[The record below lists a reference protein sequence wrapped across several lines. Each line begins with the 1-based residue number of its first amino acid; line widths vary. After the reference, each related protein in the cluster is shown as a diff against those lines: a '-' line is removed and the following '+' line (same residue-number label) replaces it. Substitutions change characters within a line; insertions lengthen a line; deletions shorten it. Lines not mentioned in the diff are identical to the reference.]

1 MKITV
6 VGLGKIGL
14 PLAVQFARKGHQVF
28 GADIN
33 LQTVELVNKGT
44 EPFPGEAKL
53 AEYLK
58 HEVSSGRLE
67 ATTDIGGAVGRSEA
81 VVIAVPLFVNEQ
93 KQPDFS
99 AIDAATLEI
108 GKAVKKGT
116 LVSYETTLP
125 VGTTRTRLTPVLE
138 RESALVEGMNLH
150 VAFSPERVFSGRV
163 FSDLSRYPKL
173 VGGVSRES
181 EHAAVAFYESVLDF
195 DKRPDLPK
203 ENGVW
208 SLGSSEAAEMAKL
221 AETTYR
227 DVNIGLANQFA
238 LHAESLGVNVYEVIQ
253 ACNSQHF
260 SHIHQPGVA
269 VGGHCIPVYPH
280 LYLQGD
286 SSASVV
292 RSAREANKF
301 MPIHILNRVAEALG
315 SLKDKKVAV
324 LGLAYRGGVKEH
336 AFSGA
341 WDLVEGLHS
350 NHAKPFVQDPLYSE
364 EELLALGLEPFN
376 LGETCDA
383 VIIQADHEM
392 YANLS
397 LTDFPSA
404 KFMVDGRNITSLEFR
419 SSLPNYVIGIG

>member
-1 MKITV
+1 
-6 VGLGKIGL
+6 
-14 PLAVQFARKGHQVF
+14 
-28 GADIN
+28 
-33 LQTVELVNKGT
+33 
-44 EPFPGEAKL
+44 
-53 AEYLK
+53 
-58 HEVSSGRLE
+58 
-67 ATTDIGGAVGRSEA
+67 
-81 VVIAVPLFVNEQ
+81 VPLFVNEE
-93 KQPDFS
+93 KQPEFS

-108 GKAVKKGT
+108 GKAVQKGT

-138 RESALVEGMNLH
+138 RESGLVEGLNLH

-163 FSDLSRYPKL
+163 FSDLSKYPKL

-238 LHAESLGVNVYEVIQ
+238 LHAEALGVNVYEVIQ

-364 EELLALGLEPFN
+364 EELLALGLAPFN

-392 YANLS
+392 YAHLS
-397 LTDFPSA
+397 VTDFPSA
-404 KFMVDGRNITSLEFR
+404 KFMVDGRNITSLDFR